1 MGFDP
6 LLRVRAAKTLWSIPF
21 TKSRVG
27 RKRRT
32 AGLCWAGLGSIPA
45 GRIPRPPLQYRPA
58 PHRVRRPRLRLGGGT
73 HRHPGGSG
81 SEVCGG
87 HPVKCPCLCHAGSPT
102 CHSLVSGA
110 CIQDTCA
117 GECPGSWILHPRR
130 LSCPPTILC
139 AGLQDPLDIL
149 VHIVRGRQKRPSDFF
164 PTQCK
169 HPKQQLQQQ
178 FGHSSAQVP
187 AHLSCPQL
195 PLPTLSH
202 PQLAGGPDEKSVM
215 SLT

>member
-27 RKRRT
+27 RKKRT
-32 AGLCWAGLGSIPA
+32 AGLGWAGFSSARLDPGWAHPSAAPA
-45 GRIPRPPLQYRPA
+45 VPPRSAPRQAPTAAARRRHPPA
-58 PHRVRRPRLRLGGGT
+58 PGRQR
-73 HRHPGGSG
+73 
-81 SEVCGG
+81 

-110 CIQDTCA
+110 CIQVTCA
-117 GECPGSWILHPRR
+117 GECPGSWVLHPRCP
-130 LSCPPTILC
+130 SCPPTVLC
-139 AGLQDPLDIL
+139 TGLQDPFNIL
-149 VHIVRGRQKRPSDFF
+149 VHIVWGRQKRPSDFF

-169 HPKQQLQQQ
+169 HLKEQLQQQ
-178 FGHSSAQVP
+178 LGHSGAQVP

-195 PLPTLSH
+195 PQPTLSH